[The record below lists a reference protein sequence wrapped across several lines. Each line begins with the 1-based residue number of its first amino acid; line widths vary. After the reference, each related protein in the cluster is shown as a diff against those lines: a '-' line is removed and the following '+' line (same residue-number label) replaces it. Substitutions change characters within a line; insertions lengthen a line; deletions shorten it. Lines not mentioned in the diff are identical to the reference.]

1 MAKTI
6 EIKMCNERHRLVK
19 LPEELV
25 NGCGRCSIANVC
37 LTMGNTANK
46 NLCDAL
52 IKLSFDYPKEHF
64 PNGGFFQ
71 KKMT

>member
-6 EIKMCNERHRLVK
+6 EIRLCNERHRLVK
-19 LPEELV
+19 LPDELV

-37 LTMGNTANK
+37 LNMGNTANI

-52 IKLSFDYPKEHF
+52 IKLTFDYPKDQY
-64 PNGGFFQ
+64 PNGGYFVT
-71 KKMT
+71 KK